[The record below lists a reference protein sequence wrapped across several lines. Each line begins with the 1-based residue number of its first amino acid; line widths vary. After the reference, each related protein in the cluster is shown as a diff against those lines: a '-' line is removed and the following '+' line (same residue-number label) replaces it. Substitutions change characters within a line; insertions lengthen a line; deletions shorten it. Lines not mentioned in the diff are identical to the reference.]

1 MDSEA
6 AGISDAVVDSLM
18 RASRALVDVTAR
30 SLSSVNEDVTTA
42 QLRTLIVL
50 SQRGPQTVT
59 ALADQLNVHAS
70 TMTRMCTRLVSRAL
84 VARIPSAVDRR
95 EVVISLSPTGSALVD
110 EVVAKRRQEFEH
122 IVRRLSPEEQQ
133 GCIAALEAFSSAA
146 SDAAASMGKT
156 GGVAFDDEFVAG
168 QEDQ

>member
-1 MDSEA
+1 MDSDA
-6 AGISDAVVDSLM
+6 TGVSDAVVDALM

-70 TMTRMCTRLVSRAL
+70 TMTRMCTRLVSRGL
-84 VARIPSAVDRR
+84 VARVPSAVDRR
-95 EVVISLSPTGSALVD
+95 EVVISLSSTGSDLVD
-110 EVVAKRRQEFEH
+110 EVVAKRREEFEQ
-122 IVRRLSPEEQQ
+122 IVRRLSHDEQQ
-133 GCIAALEAFSSAA
+133 ACITALEAFSSAA
-146 SDAAASMGKT
+146 SDTTSSLGKT
-156 GGVAFDDEFVAG
+156 EGDAFTNVLLAD
-168 QEDQ
+168 QED

>member
-1 MDSEA
+1 MNSDA
-6 AGISDAVVDSLM
+6 VGIPDAVVDALM

-70 TMTRMCTRLVSRAL
+70 TMTRMCTRLVSRGL
-84 VARIPSAVDRR
+84 VARVPSAVDRR
-95 EVVISLSPTGSALVD
+95 EVVISLSPIGSGLVD
-110 EVVAKRRQEFEH
+110 EVLAKRRGEFEQ
-122 IVRRLSPEEQQ
+122 IVRRLSHDEQQ
-133 GCIAALEAFSSAA
+133 ACITALEAFSSAA
-146 SDAAASMGKT
+146 SETAASLGMT
-156 GGVAFDDEFVAG
+156 ERASFDDPLLG
-168 QEDQ
+168 QEEE

>member
-1 MDSEA
+1 MSSDA
-6 AGISDAVVDSLM
+6 AGMSDAVVDALM

-70 TMTRMCTRLVSRAL
+70 TMTRMCTRLVSRGL
-84 VARIPSAVDRR
+84 VARVPSAVDRR
-95 EVVISLSPTGSALVD
+95 EVVISLSSTGGELVD
-110 EVVAKRRQEFEH
+110 EVVAKRRAEFEQ
-122 IVRRLSPEEQQ
+122 IVQRLSHDQQ
-133 GCIAALEAFSSAA
+133 QACIAALEAFSSAA
-146 SDAAASMGKT
+146 SDTAASLGKT
-156 GGVAFDDEFVAG
+156 DTAAFNDVLLAD
-168 QEDQ
+168 QED